1 MANVGDWNEM
11 NRLVISRI
19 EDNSRKLDRLTGT
32 VLELEKRMCVLCD
45 REQRATSEAKHTA
58 LKWGAAI
65 SAVISA
71 LMAALL
77 GAFRGQ

>member
-1 MANVGDWNEM
+1 
-11 NRLVISRI
+11 L
-19 EDNSRKLDRLTGT
+19 
-32 VLELEKRMCVLCD
+32 
-45 REQRATSEAKHTA
+45 EAKHTA

-77 GAFRGQ
+77 GAFREQ

>member
-1 MANVGDWNEM
+1 MNSGDWSEM
-11 NRLVISRI
+11 NRLVIARI
-19 EDNSRKLDRLTGT
+19 EDNSKKLDKLSAG
-32 VLELEKRMCVLCD
+32 VLELEKRMAVLCD
-45 REQRATSEAKHTA
+45 RGERDSLEAKHTA

-77 GAFRGQ
+77 GAFREQ